1 MPQSSQ
7 SLAITGTLLVV
18 EDDPEV
24 RSLLTDALLSPGHA
38 VRTAGSA
45 EAALGILE
53 QTPPDLVL
61 TDVHVGA
68 MSGVE
73 LCAAI
78 KADPRWAC
86 DERRQVNRHSGVG
99 ADLVRGLR
107 TLDDVRAIIRYHHE
121 RWDGSGYPDGLR
133 GESIPL
139 GTRIMA
145 VVDVYDA
152 VRTAGPY
159 KPPLSLPKTLD
170 VLAAETDRGAR
181 DPRVVTA
188 FREVLRVRPEL
199 GADGGPSGSEP
210 SA

>member
-121 RWDGSGYPDGLR
+121 RWDGSGYPDGLS
-133 GESIPL
+133 GEDIPL
-139 GTRIMA
+139 GSRINTIC
-145 VVDVYDA
+145 DSYDA
-152 VRTAGPY
+152 MTQPRPYRPARSVDDALCELRAGAGVRYDPC
-159 KPPLSLPKTLD
+159 LVEVFLD
-170 VLAAETDRGAR
+170 VVRAATAR
-181 DPRVVTA
+181 PA
-188 FREVLRVRPEL
+188 
-199 GADGGPSGSEP
+199 
-210 SA
+210 